1 VVEWFQ
7 EGTKMPNGKIVDVKG
22 KDIELISA
30 YLGLML
36 NNRCKDVVYAMIL
49 KERPDNME
57 EVEMAVA
64 QQFAKDNLAISGQ
77 SLVSVGVKSLAE
89 IETWIDE
96 IAAAAKKAA
105 REEAAK
111 KEKSATIPLIP
122 GSDSSN

>member
-36 NNRCKDVVYAMIL
+36 DNRCKDVVYAMIL